1 MNNKT
6 IYWTLGIVAA
16 GAAAYFLFFNKK
28 AEPAPEAQ
36 GNVVPQEG
44 LQVPSQGS
52 TAPVTNKS
60 LLDLIKA
67 GGVKGT
73 AQVGDVRANSNVTKP
88 SEGFKPI
95 SLDNLIKSGG
105 LV

>member
-60 LLDLIKA
+60 LLELIKA
-67 GGVKGT
+67 GGSGT
-73 AQVGDVRANSNVTKP
+73 AQAGDVRATVTLKDL
-88 SEGFKPI
+88 S
-95 SLDNLIKSGG
+95 KSGG